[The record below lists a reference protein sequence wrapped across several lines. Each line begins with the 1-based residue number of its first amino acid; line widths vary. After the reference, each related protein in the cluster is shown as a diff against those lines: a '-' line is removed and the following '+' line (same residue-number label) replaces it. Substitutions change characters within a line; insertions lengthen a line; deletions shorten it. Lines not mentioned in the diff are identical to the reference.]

1 MRMAILQKRKVFI
14 APNRDG
20 QNFIQNMLPPTSKL
34 SLAKMDS
41 NGGTS
46 INPTQGGCL
55 AAGTTFSSGAARKWG
70 VVK

>member
-1 MRMAILQKRKVFI
+1 MAILQIRKVFM

-20 QNFIQNMLPPTSKL
+20 QNFIQNMLPPIIRL
-34 SLAKMDS
+34 SLTRIDRT
-41 NGGTS
+41 GGTC